1 MKPVG
6 WIKGRRVIESSDAN
20 IIKKNNIDLAEVNRE
35 PKYFYECESGSDF
48 SDLFEMVA
56 QSDSSIL
63 TSFRN
68 RTGSMDYRKIYRTP
82 IQYVASPVIMNGEM
96 YLETPFPVALY
107 FLKLMYLQEEV
118 REKGTVDLEVVYS
131 TDINFIK
138 NKILLHYAES
148 SVEEVIDLL
157 KSTELSKQDYFKKIE
172 KFKPSM

>member
-1 MKPVG
+1 
-6 WIKGRRVIESSDAN
+6 
-20 IIKKNNIDLAEVNRE
+20 
-35 PKYFYECESGSDF
+35 
-48 SDLFEMVA
+48 
-56 QSDSSIL
+56 
-63 TSFRN
+63 
-68 RTGSMDYRKIYRTP
+68 MDYRKIYRTP